1 MHPPSHPALTSHC
14 PGAEHIGVDASVS
27 WAALGALAGLPLVW
41 LKQWSWSP
49 AATQSLPALEDMHR
63 TRLQMVAPWLQ
74 RMSRAHVAAV
84 MACEVLPM
92 TLLLLPAA
100 QSVIAAW
107 SSVAASLPPLGPAVQ
122 EAAAG
127 GGEPRET
134 LVRLVGLLLTS
145 MLAAICQGTEL
156 SPSEEEFE
164 VSTTLLLPLPLLLP
178 GHAAAP
184 SSKRVTCHSLPL
196 CSPTTPVAPV
206 TRALTGHPGRR

>member
-1 MHPPSHPALTSHC
+1 MSCGHHISCFLAHSSSLPASQLNSHFPC
-14 PGAEHIGVDASVS
+14 PGAGAEHSGVDASMS
-27 WAALGALAGLPLVW
+27 WAAVGALAGLPLVW

-63 TRLQMVAPWLQ
+63 TRLQIVAPWLQ

-84 MACEVLPM
+84 MACEVVPM

-122 EAAAG
+122 EAAATTAATG
-127 GGEPRET
+127 AEPRET
-134 LVRLVGLLLTS
+134 MVRLAGLLLTAT
-145 MLAAICQGTEL
+145 LAAIGQGTEL

-164 VSTTLLLPLPLLLP
+164 VSFCWAFSTA
-178 GHAAAP
+178 AAAP
-184 SSKRVTCHSLPL
+184 LAPALSRKRCPHQQRL
-196 CSPTTPVAPV
+196 
-206 TRALTGHPGRR
+206 